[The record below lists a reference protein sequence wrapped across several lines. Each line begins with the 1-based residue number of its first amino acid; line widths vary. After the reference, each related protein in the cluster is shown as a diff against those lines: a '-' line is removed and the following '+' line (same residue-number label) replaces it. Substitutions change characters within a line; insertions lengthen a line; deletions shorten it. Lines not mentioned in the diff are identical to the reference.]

1 MPNKLLKLL
10 KKMLK
15 LLKTYFNEKLV
26 INMNIIYPC
35 TDFYEILKK
44 NGNVAM
50 VAYGKQK
57 NLPFYTKIQSLTT

>member
-26 INMNIIYPC
+26 INMNIINPC
-35 TDFYEILKK
+35 TDFYEI
-44 NGNVAM
+44 
-50 VAYGKQK
+50 
-57 NLPFYTKIQSLTT
+57 